1 MGSDAVERAE
11 RELWRVTTRLA
22 ALGPSRCRRP
32 GPDGVSPADRV
43 RPVLQWAAD
52 TAAACERRPRRVV
65 PVLGE
70 HALGD
75 QLVVLAG
82 DLLAAAGDD
91 EAVVE
96 QLHDRLVALR
106 RGL

>member
-1 MGSDAVERAE
+1 MS
-11 RELWRVTTRLA
+11 
-22 ALGPSRCRRP
+22 S
-32 GPDGVSPADRV
+32 ADRV

-52 TAAACERRPRRVV
+52 TAAVREGRPRRVV

-75 QLVVLAG
+75 QLVVLVG